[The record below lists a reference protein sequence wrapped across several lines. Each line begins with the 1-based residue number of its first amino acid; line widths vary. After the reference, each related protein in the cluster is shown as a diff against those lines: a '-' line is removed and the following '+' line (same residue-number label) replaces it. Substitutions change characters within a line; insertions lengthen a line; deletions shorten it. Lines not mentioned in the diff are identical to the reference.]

1 MPYLNMNPLFS
12 IIAPTLGRLEL
23 WKFALNS
30 ALRQH
35 FGDFEIIAVN
45 SKPNAESRTLIRD
58 LNDSRLKYFER
69 EPQEPPINWD
79 FGYRKTSGQYILWLD
94 DDNYL
99 LPHALSKLAQIIK
112 SCSPDIA
119 TGDHFHWRD
128 SLHPNEN
135 YRNQLIIRLP
145 LFTNEVGPVDPR
157 NFIRNQFGMPPQG
170 FYSRARFHFSETAF
184 ARPLIE
190 KALSKIQAIDFR
202 TTSPRMVHFG
212 FLAMANSIWYV
223 SSPIAI
229 IIQMGGS
236 MAYGWA
242 KKESLSNSFNVNF
255 EHSPVSANI
264 YINYV
269 AESLLLAKEVFR
281 QELAPYEMNWNIF
294 FKTYA
299 RELMLSKQTWGE
311 MASSWKEFYNSAKRY
326 LNFTRRTIFL
336 KTLKCVLSAA
346 GIKISKALHIYS
358 YILILKRKTEDS
370 PPNRRIIKL
379 DKYNVHNIQECAQL
393 LPQIIKDEWKNGP
406 DGNLNW

>member
-1 MPYLNMNPLFS
+1 MNPLFS
-12 IIAPTLGRLEL
+12 IIVPTLGRLEL

-30 ALRQH
+30 VLRQH

-45 SKPNAESRTLIRD
+45 SKPSAESRALIKTLS
-58 LNDSRLKYFER
+58 DSRLKYFER
-69 EPQEPPINWD
+69 EPQGPPINWD
-79 FGYRKTSGQYILWLD
+79 FGYRQSSGKYILWLD

-99 LPHALSKLAQIIK
+99 LPHALSKLAEIIK
-112 SCSPDIA
+112 SRSPDIA

-128 SLHPNEN
+128 SLHPNKN

-145 LFTNEVGPVDPR
+145 LFTNEVGPVDPK
-157 NFIRNQFGMPPQG
+157 NFIRNQFGMPSQG
-170 FYSRARFHFSETAF
+170 SHSRALFHFSETAF
-184 ARPLIE
+184 ARPLME
-190 KALSKIQAIDFR
+190 KVLSKIQAIDFR

-212 FLAMANSIWYV
+212 LLAMANSIWYV

-242 KKESLSNSFNVNF
+242 KKESRNNRFGVNF
-255 EHSPVSANI
+255 EYSPVSANI

-269 AESLLLAKEVFR
+269 AENLLRAKEVFR

-294 FKTYA
+294 FKTYE
-299 RELMLSKQTWGE
+299 RELMLLEQTWGE

-326 LNFTRRTIFL
+326 LTIAPRRIFL
-336 KTLKCVLSAA
+336 ETLKYVLLAA
-346 GIKISKALHIYS
+346 GIKISRALHIYS
-358 YILILKRKTEDS
+358 YILILKRKTEYS
-370 PPNRRIIKL
+370 PQNRRIIKL
-379 DKYNVHNIQECAQL
+379 DKYNVHNIQECAEL

-406 DGNLNW
+406 DGDLNW